1 MANQSRSRTRVVGP
15 TGVRGLLEFGPAAPG
30 PLGEVLGLIEESK
43 VVLRY
48 LPWGSLEPG
57 RHSLEVHYEGTDYV
71 LVSRGA
77 RRPTPHLETSDG
89 TPLAAFS
96 GRRGKAAPDLSEQ
109 EAVLVALIA
118 GSGIADITRPQTWAV
133 RH

>member
-1 MANQSRSRTRVVGP
+1 MGPFGAIRYVANQSRSRTRVVGP

-71 LVSRGA
+71 L
-77 RRPTPHLETSDG
+77 
-89 TPLAAFS
+89 
-96 GRRGKAAPDLSEQ
+96 
-109 EAVLVALIA
+109 
-118 GSGIADITRPQTWAV
+118 
-133 RH
+133 

>member
-1 MANQSRSRTRVVGP
+1 MKPTRLKQARTDSRPTAFVGPFGTIRYIANQSRSRTRVVGP
-15 TGVRGLLEFGPAAPG
+15 TGVRGLLEC
-30 PLGEVLGLIEESK
+30 
-43 VVLRY
+43 
-48 LPWGSLEPG
+48 G

-77 RRPTPHLETSDG
+77 RRPTPRLETSDG
-89 TPLAAFS
+89 TALAAFS
-96 GRRGKAAPDLSEQ
+96 GRRGKAAPDLTEQ

-118 GSGIADITRPQTWAV
+118 GSGIADVTRPQAWAV